1 MPGKPTN
8 EELERR
14 NKELEKEVV
23 NCKRTEQAL
32 QESER
37 RFKNVTNSIEELLI
51 FVDRNFKL
59 QLINTTLAQAWNIS
73 PDEYKGKYCYELF
86 YGRNDICEGCPA
98 IQVLDEGKVTRGALR
113 YRQDGRIYERS
124 AYPLIE
130 DNGDITGVIV
140 IGCDITEQKQAEE
153 KLRVSEKK
161 YRNLLETT
169 SQGYWMVN
177 PEFKNIEVNQALCK
191 MLGYPHDEM
200 LGKTPFDFVDDE
212 NRKIF
217 TDQLSKIPHT
227 TYRSYAITLKKKNG
241 QDLNTYINATTI
253 RDESGEVQGSFAFI
267 SDITDIKQTEQRLK
281 QREKEL
287 EIKNIR
293 LEEMNTALN
302 ILLKKRDEDKKELE
316 EKVMTN
322 IKELVLP
329 YVTKLKNTG
338 LNHRQEIFA
347 DIIQSNIEEI
357 ISPFAHKL
365 SHKYLN
371 FTPTEL
377 KVAHLVKQGLRTKE
391 IAKLLNSS
399 PETITRHRKS
409 MRKKLK
415 LTDKKSNLRTHLLFL
430 ANGYIE

>member
-1 MPGKPTN
+1 MPGKPTY

-23 NCKRTEQAL
+23 NCKRTEQEL
-32 QESER
+32 QEIEK
-37 RFKNVTNSIEELLI
+37 RFKNVTNSIEELI
-51 FVDRNFKL
+51 VFVDQNLKV
-59 QLINTTLAQAWNIS
+59 QMINSTLAQTWNIS
-73 PDEYKGKYCYELF
+73 LDDCAGEYCYELF
-86 YGRNDICEGCPA
+86 YGCNHICEGCPA
-98 IQVLDEGKVTRGALR
+98 IQVLNEGKVTRGALR
-113 YRQDGRIYERS
+113 YRPDGRIIDRT
-124 AYPLIE
+124 AYPFID

-140 IGCDITEQKQAEE
+140 IGCDITQQKQTEEELRKSEE
-153 KLRVSEKK
+153 K
-161 YRNLLETT
+161 YRTLLETT
-169 SQGYWMVN
+169 LQGCWLINPEHKTVEVN
-177 PEFKNIEVNQALCK
+177 PSICK
-191 MLGYPHDEM
+191 MLGYRPDEI

-217 TDQLSKIPHT
+217 IDQFSKISVTAH
-227 TYRSYAITLKKKNG
+227 RSYEITLKKKNG
-241 QDLNTYINATTI
+241 QDLQTYFNATTI

-267 SDITDIKQTEQRLK
+267 SDITDIKQAEQRLK

-287 EIKNIR
+287 GIKNIR
-293 LEEMNTALN
+293 LKEMNTALN
-302 ILLKKRDEDKKELE
+302 ILLKKRDEDKTELE

-322 IKELVLP
+322 ITELVLP
-329 YVTKLKNTG
+329 YVAKLKNTG

-371 FTPTEL
+371 FTPAEL
-377 KVAHLVKQGLRTKE
+377 KVAYLVKQGLRTKE

-415 LTDKKSNLRTHLLFL
+415 LTDKKSNLRTHLLSL

>member
-1 MPGKPTN
+1 MPRKPN
-8 EELERR
+8 YEELEQRL
-14 NKELEKEVV
+14 KELEKKAAKYKLSE
-23 NCKRTEQAL
+23 EAL
-32 QESER
+32 QKSEK
-37 RFKNVTNSIEELLI
+37 RFKNVINSIEELL
-51 FVDRNFKL
+51 VLLDQNFKI
-59 QLINTTLAQAWNIS
+59 QLINSTLAKAYNIS
-73 PDEYKGKYCYELF
+73 LDDYAGKHCYELF
-86 YGRNDICEGCPA
+86 YGRKHICEGCPA
-98 IQVLDEGKVTRGALR
+98 IKVLNEGKVIRAALR
-113 YRQDGRIYERS
+113 YRPDGRIFDRTV
-124 AYPLIE
+124 YPFID

-140 IGCDITEQKQAEE
+140 IGCDITQQRQAEE
-153 KLRVSEKK
+153 ALREGEKK
-161 YRNLLETT
+161 YRTLLETT
-169 SQGYWMVN
+169 LQGCWLINPEHKTVEVN
-177 PEFKNIEVNQALCK
+177 PSVCK
-191 MLGYPHDEM
+191 MLGYRPDEI

-217 TDQLSKIPHT
+217 IDQLSKISVTDH
-227 TYRSYAITLKKKNG
+227 RSYEITLKKKDG
-241 QDLNTYINATTI
+241 QDLQTYFNASTI
-253 RDESGEVQGSFAFI
+253 RDESGEVQGTFAFI
-267 SDITDIKQTEQRLK
+267 SDITHIKQTEQRLK

-322 IKELVLP
+322 VKELVLP
-329 YVTKLKNTG
+329 YVTKLKNTK
-338 LNHRQEIFA
+338 LSDRQEIFA

-391 IAKLLNSS
+391 IAKLLGSS